1 MQRFS
6 MGALSASGAMDMADV
21 FLGVVALALVILV
34 VGLILLSRAND
45 HAMHQSLGN
54 RDEPGLRGRGR

>member
-1 MQRFS
+1 
-6 MGALSASGAMDMADV
+6 MADV